1 MGSLLCTCVRED
13 LVISDVKYA
22 IISKIADGGFGVIS
36 LVENTRDG
44 KQYALKQIKCES
56 RKEADVMLLE
66 NKYYNRLNSH
76 SNLSKLRKG
85 KIASQLRN
93 GVLITFVLSKLS

>member
-1 MGSLLCTCVRED
+1 
-13 LVISDVKYA
+13 
-22 IISKIADGGFGVIS
+22 
-36 LVENTRDG
+36 
-44 KQYALKQIKCES
+44 
-56 RKEADVMLLE
+56 MLLE